1 MVYKEYSWKVTG
13 VGCSA
18 QDAGETISEIEKR
31 DGVVTKESFLEASRP
46 IEAPTH
52 NAFEWNDSVAAEK
65 YRLEQS
71 GRIIRNLCV
80 KIIKD
85 DKPEKVTAY
94 VNINKTTADNARY
107 MSLQVALEDDENR
120 SAVLEN
126 ALNELRLFKRK
137 YETLSELAEVF
148 TAIDKAVRS

>member
-71 GRIIRNLCV
+71 GQIIRNLCV

-85 DKPEKVTAY
+85 GKPEKATAY
-94 VNINKTTADNARY
+94 VNVSKTTADKAKY
-107 MSLQVALEDDENR
+107 MSLQVALEDGENR
-120 SAVLEN
+120 NTVLGN
-126 ALNELRLFKRK
+126 ALNELKAFKRK
-137 YETLSELAEVF
+137 YERLSELAEVI
-148 TAIDKAVRS
+148 TVIDKVVRS

>member
-94 VNINKTTADNARY
+94 VNVSKTTADKAKY
-107 MSLQVALEDDENR
+107 MSLQVALEDEENR
-120 SAVLEN
+120 NTVLEN
-126 ALNELRLFKRK
+126 ALNELKAFKRK
-137 YETLSELAEVF
+137 YERLSELAEVF
-148 TAIDKAVRS
+148 TVIDKVVRS

>member
-46 IEAPTH
+46 ITAPTH
-52 NAFEWNDSVAAEK
+52 NAFEWDDSVAAEK

-71 GRIIRNLCV
+71 GQIIRNLCV

>member
-13 VGCSA
+13 VKCSA
-18 QDAGETISEIEKR
+18 QDAGETIEEIEKR

-71 GRIIRNLCV
+71 GHIIRNLCV

>member
-13 VGCSA
+13 VKCSA
-18 QDAGETISEIEKR
+18 QDAGETINEIEKR

-52 NAFEWNDSVAAEK
+52 KAFEWDDSVAAEK

-80 KIIKD
+80 KIVKD

-94 VNINKTTADNARY
+94 VNVSKTTADSAKY

-120 SAVLEN
+120 SVVLEN

-148 TAIDKAVRS
+148 MAIDKVVRS